1 MQGRVFKRSSTWSYV
16 VDVGVTSAG
25 RRKQKSKGGFATR
38 RAAEAALTEVMG
50 ALATGSYADPA
61 KISFEQYLLDHWLPA
76 MRATVRPLTWES
88 YDRHCRKYLVPA
100 FGRYPLHGVSVV
112 SINAL
117 YGTLLRPEP
126 PAAVLSASTIRRIH
140 ATLHKALAD
149 AVRWQLIARNPA
161 AFADP
166 PRAAKPE
173 MNVWS
178 ASDLQAFLAATTD
191 DRLATL
197 WLFMALTGVRRGEA
211 LGLRWSDVDLARGRA
226 AIRQTILPIGHR
238 AVVGE
243 PKTARG
249 RRSVALDGHTV
260 EALRAHRRRQLEQR
274 LLVGPDFHDNGLIFA
289 RPDGEPL
296 NPEYVSRRF
305 QRLVRASGLL
315 PVRLHDLRHTHATL
329 ALAAG
334 VPTRV
339 LSDRL
344 GHSAMAVTTDIYQ
357 HAIPDLE
364 ADFAERIAALVVS
377 PGPPVSEA
385 TESGAPQVAAL
396 STLPSSVSIS

>member
-1 MQGRVFKRSSTWSYV
+1 MQGRVFKRSSTWTYV
-16 VDVGVTSAG
+16 VDVGVTADG
-25 RRKQKSKGGFATR
+25 RRKQKSKGGFTTR
-38 RAAEAALTEVMG
+38 RAAEAALTEVMS
-50 ALATGSYADPA
+50 ALATGSYMDPA
-61 KISFEQYLLDHWLPA
+61 KLSFEQYVLNDWLPA

-126 PAAVLSASTIRRIH
+126 PTSALSASTIRRIH

-178 ASDLQAFLAATTD
+178 ASDLQDFLVATGD

-211 LGLRWSDVDLARGRA
+211 LGLRWSDVDLERGRA

-249 RRSVALDGHTV
+249 RRSVALDQHTV
-260 EALRAHRRRQLEQR
+260 EALRAHRKRQLEQR
-274 LLVGPDFHDNGLIFA
+274 LLVGREFHDKGLIFA

-305 QRLVRASGLL
+305 QRLVRSLGLP
-315 PVRLHDLRHTHATL
+315 PVRLHDLRIPTPPWPWPQGCRPGSSATGSATAPWRSPRTSTSTQSPTSKPTSPSGSPPSWCRPPLPIHPRMRRRVVASARGRRTHF
-329 ALAAG
+329 
-334 VPTRV
+334 R
-339 LSDRL
+339 
-344 GHSAMAVTTDIYQ
+344 
-357 HAIPDLE
+357 
-364 ADFAERIAALVVS
+364 
-377 PGPPVSEA
+377 GP
-385 TESGAPQVAAL
+385 
-396 STLPSSVSIS
+396 